1 MDNHFPEP
9 RKISQKKGKI
19 QLVKMWSLR
28 RWISSP
34 GKNSTG
40 YEYRQIWRRFQPLNS
55 SVLRGNFYIFKGFL
69 FYQKAD
75 DFCSFLIAVR
85 DKNST
90 LNGLFSTKFL
100 HLSG

>member
-1 MDNHFPEP
+1 
-9 RKISQKKGKI
+9 
-19 QLVKMWSLR
+19 LR

-40 YEYRQIWRRFQPLNS
+40 YEYRQISRCFQPLTHPY
-55 SVLRGNFYIFKGFL
+55 REGIFTFLTGFF

-75 DFCSFLIAVR
+75 HFYSFLIAVR